1 VARRRPGLAARRAA
15 PDAGRAMTFARTL
28 MIYVARRFATM
39 TVAMLAALAGLVALF
54 DLMELLRR
62 AATRQDAT
70 FALVGQIAALR
81 LPFVAMQILPFAILL
96 GGIIAFWRLTR
107 SSELVV
113 ARAAGISAWGFLAG
127 PVGVAVLLGAVATA
141 AISPLSSAMLARA
154 ERLDSQFL
162 RNTSGI
168 SALAGGRLWLRQA
181 DAGIDPR
188 GVAILSGRPV
198 ALRDLRPGE
207 AFRLDDVSV
216 WRLSA
221 EDRPLARVEAPSA
234 VLAAGRWIIAD
245 AVVFGADRLPAP
257 AQRLEFP
264 TDLTPARIQDS
275 FASPD
280 TLSFWA
286 LPDFIQVLENAGF
299 SAVRH
304 RLHFQSLL
312 ALPLLAA
319 AMALL
324 AAGFSMRSSRRGGVG
339 QMIGGGVAAGFAL
352 FVVDR
357 ITGEFGEAGTLPVIF
372 AAWAPAGA
380 GFLLATALLL
390 HLEDG

>member
-1 VARRRPGLAARRAA
+1 
-15 PDAGRAMTFARTL
+15 MTIARTL
-28 MIYVARRFATM
+28 TLYVSRRFAAATL
-39 TVAMLAALAGLVALF
+39 AMLTALAMLVALF
-54 DLMELLRR
+54 DLIELLRR

-70 FALVGQIAALR
+70 FSLVSEIAALR
-81 LPFVAMQILPFAILL
+81 LPFMAMQILPFAILL
-96 GGIIAFWRLTR
+96 GGIAAFWRLTR

-113 ARAAGISAWGFLAG
+113 ARAAGISAWGFLTG
-127 PVGVAVLLGAVATA
+127 PVAVAVLLGVTATTI
-141 AISPLSSAMLARA
+141 ISPLSSAMLARA
-154 ERLDSQFL
+154 ERLDAQYL

-168 SALAGGRLWLRQA
+168 TALAGGRLWLRQA
-181 DAGIDPR
+181 DPGLEPQ

-198 ALRDLRPGE
+198 PISNLRPGE
-207 AFRLDDVSV
+207 AFRLDEITI

-221 EDRPLARVEAPSA
+221 DDRPLARVEAPSA
-234 VLAAGRWIIAD
+234 VLEAGRWMIAD
-245 AVVFGADRLPAP
+245 AVTFGSDRMPSPA
-257 AQRLEFP
+257 RRIELP

-304 RLHFQSLL
+304 QLQFQSLL

-324 AAGFSMRSSRRGGVG
+324 AAGFSMRSSRRGGVA

-352 FVVDR
+352 FVIDKV
-357 ITGEFGEAGTLPVIF
+357 TAEFGEAGTLPVIF

>member
-1 VARRRPGLAARRAA
+1 
-15 PDAGRAMTFARTL
+15 MTFARTL
-28 MIYVARRFATM
+28 TLYVSRRFAAM
-39 TVAMLAALAGLVALF
+39 TLAMLAALAGLVALF
-54 DLMELLRR
+54 DLIELLRR

-70 FALVGQIAALR
+70 FATVGQIAALR

-113 ARAAGISAWGFLAG
+113 ARAAGVSAWGFLTG
-127 PVGVAVLLGAVATA
+127 PVLVAVLLGAMATT
-141 AISPLSSAMLARA
+141 AISPLSAAMFARA
-154 ERLDSQFL
+154 ERLDQQFL
-162 RNTSGI
+162 RNVGGI

-181 DAGIDPR
+181 DGALDPR

-198 ALRDLRPGE
+198 APRDLRPDE
-207 AFRLDDVSV
+207 AFRLDEVTL

-221 EDRPLARVEAPSA
+221 DDRPLARVEAREALLQP
-234 VLAAGRWIIAD
+234 GRWLLSEAI
-245 AVVFGADRLPAP
+245 VFGQDRVPGAP
-257 AQRLEFP
+257 RRIELP
-264 TDLTPARIQDS
+264 TDLTPGRIEGS

-286 LPDFIQVLENAGF
+286 LPEFIGVLEQAGF

-304 RLHFQSLL
+304 RLQFQSLL

-319 AMALL
+319 VMALL
-324 AAGFSMRSSRRGGVG
+324 AAGFSMRSTRRGGVA
-339 QMIGGGVAAGFAL
+339 QMIAGGVAAGFAL
-352 FVVDR
+352 FVIDKV
-357 ITGEFGEAGTLPVIF
+357 TGEFGEAGTLPVVF